1 MRQSDPRE
9 ENLLSVNG
17 VETGLKSNGNS
28 SQLPSTINRLL
39 VLGGD
44 KSMLLR
50 FVRRLFSRKQLF
62 SRKHVYSNYEGQRLS
77 DSEREILEREI
88 LMKYFF

>member
-1 MRQSDPRE
+1 METVVNYRQ
-9 ENLLSVNG
+9 
-17 VETGLKSNGNS
+17 
-28 SQLPSTINRLL
+28 QLIRLL

-77 DSEREILEREI
+77 DSIEREIL
-88 LMKYFF
+88 KSYFGF

>member
-50 FVRRLFSRKQLF
+50 FVRRLFSRK
-62 SRKHVYSNYEGQRLS
+62 HVYSNYEGQRLS
-77 DSEREILEREI
+77 DLEREILEREI